1 MNEQMTDLPR
11 SILRDGA
18 RSPGWLTI
26 VLAVCASLIADV
38 AGTAALAATCDLDL
52 SQGRFQRGVC
62 EVTGAE
68 PWSLLL
74 LALGPAAAVTASGI
88 LARRHA
94 AASRFNLVGSAAV
107 VFGITLVAW
116 SAITG

>member
-1 MNEQMTDLPR
+1 M
-11 SILRDGA
+11 IRDVDQA
-18 RSPGWLTI
+18 PGWLTI
-26 VLAVCASLIADV
+26 GLAVCASLIADV
-38 AGTAALAATCDLDL
+38 AGAAAFAATCDLDL
-52 SQGRFQRGVC
+52 SQGGFQSDVC
-62 EVTGAE
+62 EVSDAE

-94 AASRFNLVGSAAV
+94 APSRFNLVWSAAV